1 MWEVLARS
9 DNDDSRTELQGGED
23 KVINMFRLKPT
34 AITITASEI
43 TDAERRSRY
52 RKHLATRRHRTVTAL
67 GNEETSLEHAMNT
80 RIQTP
85 DTDSTSRQRIR
96 NSLTQDALPREEE
109 LASPAPLAG
118 NDIDGEADAVR
129 LPVRS
134 RLANMINHAI
144 PQGDDDGRTV
154 QQLLAT
160 VLGVPMRSSE
170 RGSTHDRY
178 QDSSLETTNRPVDVE
193 AIALMIAEELN
204 VTPPRRN
211 LSVYSD
217 ALPVNRQPQTPRQL
231 PEARHQSRFNGAYTA
246 PVRGRRIVADMGDA
260 PVTVRRRRAGRDTG
274 LIGLGLELHGIH
286 QGRQN
291 TDDI

>member
-1 MWEVLARS
+1 ME
-9 DNDDSRTELQGGED
+9 QGGED

-34 AITITASEI
+34 TIIITAPEI

-52 RKHLATRRHRTVTAL
+52 RKHLATRRYRTVTAL
-67 GNEETSLEHAMNT
+67 GNEETSLEPAMNT

-109 LASPAPLAG
+109 LASPVSLAG

-144 PQGDDDGRTV
+144 QQGDDDGRTV
-154 QQLLAT
+154 QQLPAT
-160 VLGVPMRSSE
+160 V
-170 RGSTHDRY
+170 
-178 QDSSLETTNRPVDVE
+178 DSSLETTNRPVDVE
-193 AIALMIAEELN
+193 AIASMIAEELN

-217 ALPVNRQPQTPRQL
+217 ALPVNGQPQTPRQL

-274 LIGLGLELHGIH
+274 LVGLGPELHGIH
-286 QGRQN
+286 EDRQN

>member
-1 MWEVLARS
+1 
-9 DNDDSRTELQGGED
+9 
-23 KVINMFRLKPT
+23 MFRLKPT
-34 AITITASEI
+34 TIIITAPEI

-52 RKHLATRRHRTVTAL
+52 RKHLATRRYRTVTAL
-67 GNEETSLEHAMNT
+67 GNEETSLEPAMNT

-109 LASPAPLAG
+109 LASPVSLAG

-144 PQGDDDGRTV
+144 QQGDDDGRTV
-154 QQLLAT
+154 QQLPAT
-160 VLGVPMRSSE
+160 VVSRPLGWDVSFFAPTSARCDLQRDQDAMSLSSE

-193 AIALMIAEELN
+193 AIASMIAEELN

-217 ALPVNRQPQTPRQL
+217 ALPVNGQPQTPRQL

-274 LIGLGLELHGIH
+274 LVGLGPELHGIH
-286 QGRQN
+286 EDRQN